1 MDCGAVVTGRRL
13 QVVLWWTSS
22 FHLHDLVAPVLTCG
36 SGSSRDAGEGGSIG
50 VKSVLVILALSLLAL
65 APNGWLRVE
74 STVHE
79 VDVVT
84 VAWACV
90 RGISLHS
97 GVTRLLMGD
106 SHVKGA
112 VLKFVL
118 INVGTVAP
126 STV

>member
-1 MDCGAVVTGRRL
+1 MDVGAVITGRRL

-22 FHLHDLVAPVLTCG
+22 FHLDDLVAPVLTSG

-50 VKSVLVILALSLLAL
+50 VKSILVILALSLLS
-65 APNGWLRVE
+65 PNGWLRVE
-74 STVHE
+74 ATVNE

-90 RGISLHS
+90 RGIDLQS
-97 GVTRLLMGD
+97 GVARLLMGD
-106 SHVKGA
+106 SHVEGA
-112 VLKFVL
+112 VLEFALVKVMS
-118 INVGTVAP
+118 IAS